1 MPSILIIDDEA
12 IIRETLSDWLE
23 REGYITE
30 TAITGEEGIEK
41 ERINKFDIAIVDL
54 KLPGMDGI
62 EIIRKLKEI
71 DPDISVIMI
80 TAYATIE
87 TAVCAMKE
95 GASDYLTKPF
105 NLEEISLVVKKIAEH
120 QRLIAENILLRKQLQ
135 ERYSFKNIVG
145 KSPKMRKIF
154 ELIESV
160 ADSDSTI
167 LIQGDS
173 GTGKEVIARAI
184 HQRSSRANR
193 PFITVNCA
201 AIPDNLLESELFG
214 YEKGAFTGALQS
226 KKGRFEL
233 ANGGTLFLDEVTD
246 MSLAAQIDLL
256 RVLQEKEFR
265 RVGGSKLIPIDV
277 RIIAAS
283 NKGIEKEVADNNFRE
298 DLYYRI
304 NVIPIYLPPLIERK
318 EDIPFLI
325 THFLKKYG
333 KKTKREIKGVSKEAL
348 ILLARY
354 NWPGNVRELENVVE
368 RAIVLGKEEFIMP
381 NDLPER
387 IKKTSD
393 KWEHVLPLTQ
403 YPLNKPLEEIEKEY
417 ITTILRETGWNLS
430 RTAKTLKITRATL
443 YNKIRRYKIRR
454 LEDCR

>member
-30 TAITGEEGIEK
+30 TVVTGEEGIEK

-135 ERYSFKNIVG
+135 DRYSFKNIVG
-145 KSPKMRKIF
+145 KSSKMRKIF

-167 LIQGDS
+167 LIQGGS
-173 GTGKEVIARAI
+173 GTGKEVIAQAI
-184 HQRSSRANR
+184 HQRSSKANR

-265 RVGGSKLIPIDV
+265 RVGGEKLIPTNV

-283 NKGIEKEVADNNFRE
+283 NKDVEEEVTSNNFRE
-298 DLYYRI
+298 DLYYRL
-304 NVIPIYLPPLIERK
+304 NVIPIYLPPLRERK
-318 EDIPFLI
+318 RDIPFLI
-325 THFLKKYG
+325 THFLKKYS
-333 KKTKREIKGVSKEAL
+333 KKTKRKIKGVSKESL

-354 NWPGNVRELENVVE
+354 NWPGNVRELENVIE

-387 IKKTSD
+387 IRKDTVTGKDACPTVD
-393 KWEHVLPLTQ
+393 KS
-403 YPLNKPLEEIEKEY
+403 LEEIEKEY
-417 ITTILRETGWNLS
+417 ITSILRETSWNLS
-430 RTAKTLKITRATL
+430 QTAKTLEITRATL
-443 YNKIRRYKIRR
+443 YNKIRKYRIKR
-454 LEDCR
+454 LRE